1 MINRRHKE
9 PVWLMIIRVALA
21 LLFLFSGF
29 TKAVDPVAWGIKM
42 EEYFTSFG
50 MDFMHPLSFYIGF
63 IPTIAELLLGF
74 MLLLRIRVNITT
86 IGYLLF
92 MTFFFLLTLWLAIA
106 EHLEVKYGLQ
116 LGVVKD
122 CGCFGQAVEMSNMET
137 FLKNVLIMI
146 PTLIIFFKRKSIP
159 DIKLTILGQWI
170 LVAVGALIALGFEI
184 YCVVNLPP
192 IDYTN
197 WKVGNNVSEYF
208 IDKPAQKEIVFLY
221 KNKQDSTQI
230 VALTENQMMTITD
243 QKPLFYDEYDY
254 LDRKDSLVSPLIPA
268 KKSGFNMLDS
278 TGRDF
283 ASAFINS
290 EKSAFILF
298 IHNLDE
304 ANLKGINHKN
314 LQALILDCK
323 EKNIDFV
330 AVTNSSE
337 QEIKLFIEKNKI
349 TYPIFHNPIDPVK
362 GPFMVRDAVRSNPGL
377 LWIEKGIVVKKW
389 SWRNFPDQISN

>member
-221 KNKQDSTQI
+221 KNKQDSTR
-230 VALTENQMMTITD
+230 L
-243 QKPLFYDEYDY
+243 
-254 LDRKDSLVSPLIPA
+254 SP
-268 KKSGFNMLDS
+268 
-278 TGRDF
+278 
-283 ASAFINS
+283 
-290 EKSAFILF
+290 
-298 IHNLDE
+298 
-304 ANLKGINHKN
+304 
-314 LQALILDCK
+314 
-323 EKNIDFV
+323 
-330 AVTNSSE
+330 
-337 QEIKLFIEKNKI
+337 
-349 TYPIFHNPIDPVK
+349 
-362 GPFMVRDAVRSNPGL
+362 
-377 LWIEKGIVVKKW
+377 
-389 SWRNFPDQISN
+389 